1 MLKRLL
7 LGSVLGTAIVVFS
20 SVGSFADKTTRLENK
35 LLFDLHLLST
45 LETDLTFIE
54 EHGGPRF
61 LERFLQ
67 RVITSEER
75 QIAKLECR
83 LGHCGVSA
91 F

>member
-20 SVGSFADKTTRLENK
+20 SVGSFADKTTRLENR
-35 LLFDLHLLST
+35 LLFDLHLLSS
-45 LETDLTFIE
+45 LETRLALFE
-54 EHGGPRF
+54 ENGGPRF
-61 LERFLQ
+61 LERFL
-67 RVITSEER
+67 RRAIAREER

-83 LGHCGVSA
+83 LGHCGVSV

>member
-20 SVGSFADKTTRLENK
+20 SVGSFADKSTRLEQQ
-35 LLFDLHLLST
+35 LLFDLHLLSG
-45 LETDLTFIE
+45 LETRLTFLE

-67 RVITSEER
+67 RVIAVDEK
-75 QIAKLECR
+75 QITKIECR

>member
-7 LGSVLGTAIVVFS
+7 MGSALGTAILVFS
-20 SVGSFADKTTRLENK
+20 SVGSFADRTTRLENQ
-35 LLFDLHLLST
+35 LNFNLHLLSS
-45 LETDLTFIE
+45 LESRLALFE
-54 EHGGPRF
+54 ANGGPRF

-67 RVITSEER
+67 RAITIEER
-75 QIAKLECR
+75 RVAKLECK

>member
-1 MLKRLL
+1 MLKRLV

-20 SVGSFADKTTRLENK
+20 SVGSFADKITHFENQ
-35 LLFDLHLLST
+35 LNFNLHLLSS
-45 LETDLTFIE
+45 LETRLKLVE
-54 EHGGPRF
+54 ENGGPLF

-67 RVITSEER
+67 RAITIEEKR
-75 QIAKLECR
+75 IAKLECR